1 MHADP
6 RILELALA
14 PEASLDDLLALA
26 GSRHPVRFESVCLGD
41 MTLDLLQI
49 ADLSAY
55 IDRLV
60 ETARPGE
67 RLVLPFWAKLWPASL
82 PLAMLIS
89 RLRPGPGDRLVELG
103 AGLGLCGLTGAK
115 RGYRALI
122 TDIEPEALLFIRAA
136 ILKNGLDHTA
146 KVGYLNIAD
155 ARCDEQFEVIAMS
168 EALYLPALHEPLA
181 AFLAGHLSEAP
192 GAQALISC
200 DRCREAAPFFAQ
212 ASKAFSIQRTQASC
226 RSGEETQTSVL
237 FRMQKKAH
245 A

>member
-1 MHADP
+1 MNADP

-14 PEASLDDLLALA
+14 PEAALDDILALA
-26 GSRHPVRFESVCLGD
+26 SARHPVRFETVTLGE
-41 MTLDLLQI
+41 TSLELLQI
-49 ADLSAY
+49 VDLLAY

-67 RLVLPFWAKLWPASL
+67 KLTLPFWAKLWPASL
-82 PLAMLIS
+82 PLAMLIA
-89 RLRPGPGDRLVELG
+89 RLSPRPGDKLIELG
-103 AGLGLCGLTGAK
+103 AGLGLCGLTGAM
-115 RGYRALI
+115 RGFHTLI
-122 TDIEPEALLFIRAA
+122 TDIEPEALLFARAA

-155 ARCDEQFEVIAMS
+155 ARTQERFEVIAMS

-181 AFLAGHLSEAP
+181 AFLAAHLSDAP

-212 ASKAFSIQRTQASC
+212 ASRNFTIQRTQASC
-226 RSGEETQTSVL
+226 RSGDEAQTSVL
-237 FRMQKKAH
+237 FRMQKRRDA
-245 A
+245 